1 MRCPCQGDPH
11 KISMDGFLVLE
22 REVEGVLGT
31 AVQSVIVVSVF
42 GGQLGGSDDCLA
54 ALSSRITRQLDPVAK
69 IDVGYGNRVEV
80 HDNLDA
86 QAVVTLLQAQEV
98 SMSLSIF
105 KGVDKE
111 GWEALARAV
120 QGFGASPKALN
131 IWISL
136 EGAAEAKREN
146 IKVVWEALEFY
157 TDFIV
162 WTNDG
167 DIPGD
172 GDSHQGLVGVGKA
185 ETWEEQ
191 ERILNMTGEE
201 LYEQFET
208 EFA

>member
-1 MRCPCQGDPH
+1 
-11 KISMDGFLVLE
+11 
-22 REVEGVLGT
+22 
-31 AVQSVIVVSVF
+31 
-42 GGQLGGSDDCLA
+42 
-54 ALSSRITRQLDPVAK
+54 
-69 IDVGYGNRVEV
+69 
-80 HDNLDA
+80 
-86 QAVVTLLQAQEV
+86 
-98 SMSLSIF
+98 MSLSIF

-167 DIPGD
+167 DIPD

-201 LYEQFET
+201 LYEEFET

>member
-1 MRCPCQGDPH
+1 M
-11 KISMDGFLVLE
+11 
-22 REVEGVLGT
+22 
-31 AVQSVIVVSVF
+31 
-42 GGQLGGSDDCLA
+42 
-54 ALSSRITRQLDPVAK
+54 DPVAR
-69 IDVGYGNRVEV
+69 IDIEYRVEV
-80 HDNLDA
+80 HDNQDA